1 MAISVRVPSPSDAPS
16 EPIRITPLPNMV
28 WIPGGTVCMGTD
40 SPYLQEMPAREV
52 IVGGFW
58 IDKYPVTNERFSRFV
73 AETRYVTFAEIPPDQ
88 ADYPG
93 VLPYMLYAG
102 SLVFH
107 RPTGPAG
114 RGDIGNWW
122 SYVRGADWRHP
133 RGAHSSTCGLDR
145 HPVVHITL
153 ADAQAFAEW
162 EGKELPTEAE
172 WEFAARGGVAE
183 LPWQKLVEGGSEG
196 TWPVDAL
203 PGNDYGVHGMIGNI
217 WEWTSDWD
225 VARHH
230 AYVRQAVTS
239 TSHLGFRCVVRSHR

>member
-1 MAISVRVPSPSDAPS
+1 M
-16 EPIRITPLPNMV
+16 RITPLPNMV

-40 SPYLQEMPAREV
+40 SPYAQEMPAREV
-52 IVGGFW
+52 TVGGFW

-73 AETRYVTFAEIPPDQ
+73 AETRHVTFAEIPPDP

-133 RGAHSSTCGLDR
+133 RGAHSSTCGLER

-153 ADAQAFAEW
+153 ADAQAFAGW

-172 WEFAARGGVAE
+172 WEFAALGEVEE
-183 LPWQKLVEGGSEG
+183 LARQKQAEGGSED

-203 PGNDYGVHGMIGNI
+203 PRNDYGVHGMIGNI

-239 TSHLGFRCVVRSHR
+239 TSHLGFRCLVRSHR